1 MAPEVVTVIE
11 TREHTAVALTEDG
24 EEIILY
30 RGNLQSFQRNPKW
43 DFATISIGTQCR
55 VTIVSSVKPRERR
68 RGIEIL
74 ILTP

>member
-11 TREHTAVALTEDG
+11 TREHTAVAITEEG

-30 RGNLQSFQRNPKW
+30 RGNLQSFQRNSKW
-43 DFATISIGTQCR
+43 DFDTLTIGSQCK
-55 VTIVSSVKPRERR
+55 VTIISPEKPRMRR